1 MRMITI
7 AKIVILFAIRVG
19 TKVYDK
25 SWSEYV
31 CKMFKGEKLIY
42 TKIFRRKK
50 TIKSLKLTDL
60 VRENFLGTFY
70 LVML

>member
-1 MRMITI
+1 MTNNGLSMF
-7 AKIVILFAIRVG
+7 VM
-19 TKVYDK
+19 
-25 SWSEYV
+25 
-31 CKMFKGEKLIY
+31 MFKGEKLIC

-50 TIKSLKLTDL
+50 TIKSLKLTNL